1 MQSPHADARIH
12 AHASRRWRSPRS
24 EGSVDNP
31 YAILGVE
38 PTASAQEI
46 TKAYRRLARKLHPDL
61 NPGDKAA
68 EERFKDVA
76 NAYRLLGNADK
87 RQRFD
92 AGELDEAGNE
102 RPQQRYYRD
111 YAGAG
116 HDDGYAS
123 DDAYADFADGDDAFA
138 QLLRRAAQARANQPG
153 QHLHYR
159 LLISLAESISGAN
172 KRLNL
177 PSGGTLDV
185 TIPAGIGD
193 GQTLR
198 LKGKG
203 APSAGTGA
211 PGDALIEVEVLADHR
226 FERDG
231 DDLTLELPI
240 SLTEAVLG
248 ARVRVPTPTG
258 EVALTI
264 PPGAS
269 SGMKLRLKG
278 HGAARRGGG
287 RGDEFVRLKIVLPKE
302 VDPQLKAFVADWAA
316 GRAFNPRAEGM

>member
-1 MQSPHADARIH
+1 M
-12 AHASRRWRSPRS
+12 
-24 EGSVDNP
+24 DNP

-87 RQRFD
+87 RRRFD
-92 AGELDEAGNE
+92 AGEIDEAGNE

-111 YAGAG
+111 YAGT
-116 HDDGYAS
+116 DNENGYAN
-123 DDAYADFADGDDAFA
+123 DEGFADFADGDDPFA
-138 QLLRRAAQARANQPG
+138 ELLRRAAQARANQPG

-159 LLISLAESISGAN
+159 LPISLAESILGAN

-177 PSGGTLDV
+177 PSGDTLDV
-185 TIPAGIGD
+185 AIPAGIGD

-203 APSAGTGA
+203 APSAGKGA
-211 PGDALIEVEVLADHR
+211 AGDALIEVEVLPDHR
-226 FERDG
+226 FTRDG

-248 ARVRVPTPTG
+248 ERVRVPTPTG
-258 EVALTI
+258 EVALAI

-278 HGAARRGGG
+278 NGAARRGGG
-287 RGDEFVRLKIVLPKE
+287 RGDEFVRLKIVLPKDI
-302 VDPQLKAFVADWAA
+302 DPELKAFVAGWQA
-316 GRAFNPRAEGM
+316 GRSFNPRAEDV